1 MTWNYRVLSYEE
13 DGESRYKFVEA
24 YYNKDQEVI
33 GYCDASLFAE
43 TPEGLQEFADRLLQ
57 ATAKPILKESDLKEN
72 DHGLSD
78 FD

>member
-33 GYCDASLFAE
+33 GYCNASLFAE

>member
-13 DGESRYKFVEA
+13 DGEHRYKFVEA

-33 GYCDASLFAE
+33 GYCDASMFAE
-43 TPEGLQEFADRLLQ
+43 SLDGLHEFANRLLQ
-57 ATAKPILKESDLKEN
+57 ATDKPILKESDLKEN
-72 DHGLSD
+72 SNGLSE

>member
-13 DGESRYKFVEA
+13 DGEPRYKFVEA
-24 YYNKDQEVI
+24 YYNTDQEVI
-33 GYCDASLFAE
+33 GYCDASMFADS
-43 TPEGLQEFADRLLQ
+43 PDGLKEFADRLLQ

-72 DHGLSD
+72 SDGLSD

>member
-13 DGESRYKFVEA
+13 DGEPRYKFVEA

-33 GYCDASLFAE
+33 GYCDASMFAE
-43 TPEGLQEFADRLLQ
+43 SPDELQEFADRLLQ

-72 DHGLSD
+72 SDGLSD

>member
-33 GYCDASLFAE
+33 GYCNASLFAE
-43 TPEGLQEFADRLLQ
+43 TPDGLQEFADRLLQ

>member
-33 GYCDASLFAE
+33 GYCNASLFAE

-57 ATAKPILKESDLKEN
+57 ATVKPILKESDLKEN